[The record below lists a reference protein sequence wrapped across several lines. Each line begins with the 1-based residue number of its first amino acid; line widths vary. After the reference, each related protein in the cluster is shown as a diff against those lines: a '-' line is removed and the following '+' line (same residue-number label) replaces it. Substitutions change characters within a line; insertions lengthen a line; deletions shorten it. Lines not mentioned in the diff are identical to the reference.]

1 MSLVII
7 KNLVPSAKYSIKC
20 PYTMKPTRIVVHNT
34 ANDASA
40 ENEIAYMIRNDL
52 DTSFHYAVDDIE
64 IVQGI
69 EENRNSWNAG
79 DGRTGIGNR
88 QGISIEICYSKS
100 GGVKFTNAEKMAVH
114 LIVLI
119 LKRYG
124 WGIDKVTKHQDYSGK
139 YCPHRTLDMGWQR
152 FLNMVSAELNPPPV
166 EPPVVPVVYPF
177 PVGSTVYPIE
187 DVNLVKTAG
196 YSDQTPL
203 LLLRGT
209 PCKVIKYHEKNG
221 LYMALADS
229 DGVFYSSA
237 WSNEFTK
244 FSLIDPFMDENKE
257 LKEQLSILQASFDQY
272 KEESAEMYQTLN
284 EKYGTLVIEKKT
296 WTNERVQLIT
306 ELNELKTGRFA
317 WIVELLEKLFPKKS

>member
-20 PYTMKPTRIVVHNT
+20 PYLMTPEGICIHNT

-40 ENEIAYMIRNDL
+40 ENEIAYMLSNNL
-52 DTSFHYAVDDIE
+52 DTSFHYATDDIE

-69 EENRNSWNAG
+69 EENRNSWHAG
-79 DGRTGIGNR
+79 DGRTGTGNR
-88 QGISIEICYSKS
+88 RYISIEICYSKS
-100 GGVKFTNAEKMAVH
+100 GGDRFIKAEKMAVH
-114 LIVLI
+114 LVVQI

-124 WGIDKVTKHQDYSGK
+124 WGMERIKKHQDFSGK

-177 PVGSTVYPIE
+177 EVGVTIYPLE
-187 DVNLVKTAG
+187 DLNLVKTAG

-257 LKEQLSILQASFDQY
+257 LKEQLRLLQLSFDVY
-272 KEESAEMYQTLN
+272 KEEQV
-284 EKYGTLVIEKKT
+284 K
-296 WTNERVQLIT
+296 IT
-306 ELNELKTGRFA
+306 EGIQKQLDDKSLQYNTVKNENKQMVTELRVYRRFK
-317 WIVELLEKLFPKKS
+317 WLVDWLDEKFPEKAT